1 MMSEIEF
8 IYLAQNVIICVQC
21 VLIIIISTCI
31 LKLVDPES
39 GSFKEDMKEFFDE
52 IKDKWNKKK

>member
-1 MMSEIEF
+1 MSEVEF
-8 IYLAQNVIICVQC
+8 IYLAQNFITCAQC
-21 VLIIIISTCI
+21 VLIIIISTCV

-39 GSFKEDMKEFFDE
+39 LSFKEDVKKFFDE